1 MNRRQITPWLTA
13 VLMLFSSCS
22 GSQETADVV
31 DGSKTGTNALPLNLS
46 VSTGMPGRTRSVT
59 TEDLQNTS
67 FRSGQQIDIFIQDA
81 HTGSETKTVYSLP
94 LTFTTGD
101 LNDAGKNILTGH
113 TLYWPALEHGI
124 NVYGVFPSGIVDE
137 HALDDSKT
145 YSFSVSANQS
155 AFGSST
161 MPVKEDRPDGTSD
174 EDWAAYEAQYA
185 ADCDAAQGYRG
196 SDLMIGKPTG
206 DNPVS
211 QPAFDEAAAPVNIT
225 FIHMLSKVIV
235 NIEKTDATDYT
246 DGQLACAR
254 VTILNTR
261 PAATFSV
268 TEQTAVV
275 DNTVAAV
282 PIIARETVE
291 ETDNS
296 DPNNPVTTTLYTGK
310 SVAAVIVPQTVAAG
324 DFIQIEVGEDTYIY
338 SLPAARTFTSGN
350 VYTFTIT
357 VHKASITVTSTIN
370 PWYDGVGEA
379 DEDEHNQTGNGY
391 LQ

>member
-1 MNRRQITPWLTA
+1 
-13 VLMLFSSCS
+13 
-22 GSQETADVV
+22 
-31 DGSKTGTNALPLNLS
+31 
-46 VSTGMPGRTRSVT
+46 MPGRTRSVT
-59 TEDLQNTS
+59 TADLQNTS

-196 SDLMIGKPTG
+196 SDLMIGKPTA
-206 DNPVS
+206 S
-211 QPAFDEAAAPVNIT
+211 W
-225 FIHMLSKVIV
+225 
-235 NIEKTDATDYT
+235 
-246 DGQLACAR
+246 R
-254 VTILNTR
+254 V
-261 PAATFSV
+261 P
-268 TEQTAVV
+268 
-275 DNTVAAV
+275 
-282 PIIARETVE
+282 
-291 ETDNS
+291 
-296 DPNNPVTTTLYTGK
+296 G
-310 SVAAVIVPQTVAAG
+310 
-324 DFIQIEVGEDTYIY
+324 
-338 SLPAARTFTSGN
+338 
-350 VYTFTIT
+350 
-357 VHKASITVTSTIN
+357 
-370 PWYDGVGEA
+370 
-379 DEDEHNQTGNGY
+379 
-391 LQ
+391 